1 MGVGFE
7 VGQGLVA
14 VGGGVVGSWDGVV
27 LVKFSTQENLLLY
40 ALALAD
46 RLYRS
51 AEKIQRG
58 DVTGRSGGS
67 SADESI
73 SLGA

>member
-1 MGVGFE
+1 
-7 VGQGLVA
+7 
-14 VGGGVVGSWDGVV
+14 VV

-58 DVTGRSGGS
+58 GCDRLRWR
-67 SADESI
+67 EFRR
-73 SLGA
+73 